1 MIEEENISTSDD
13 LSDDLIDEDDDVL
26 ESRLQQLATEELNQL
41 SNHEDTKSD
50 SSQTNATS
58 EAKPAEASKA
68 SVAAAATLEKI
79 NGLIAESTALKEQLD
94 DRKQQYL
101 RLYADFENFRKR
113 TERDKEEQEGT
124 ITSKIL
130 KKILPVVDDFERAQ
144 LQISPKNDGEA
155 AIHKS
160 YQSVYKQL
168 LKCLKETGVA
178 RMEAVGQDFDPN
190 FHEAI
195 MQEPSAEYDEG
206 IITEELRPGYL
217 VSDDRVLRHALVK
230 VSSGKLDGASS
241 TAENGSENSQN
252 SDSGEPS

>member
-1 MIEEENISTSDD
+1 MIEEENTLS
-13 LSDDLIDEDDDVL
+13 SDDLIDEDDDVL
-26 ESRLQQLATEELNQL
+26 ESRLQQLAAEEL
-41 SNHEDTKSD
+41 H
-50 SSQTNATS
+50 QTAQPEEVKDGTQPSATTAS
-58 EAKPAEASKA
+58 EPTTEVSKA
-68 SVAAAATLEKI
+68 SAAAAATLEKI
-79 NGLIAESTALKEQLD
+79 NALIAESTSLREQLD

-144 LQISPKNDGEA
+144 LQISPKTDGEA
-155 AIHKS
+155 LIHKS

-178 RMEAVGQDFDPN
+178 RMECVGQEFDPN

-195 MQEPSAEYDEG
+195 MQEPSTEYDEG

-217 VSDDRVLRHALVK
+217 VSDDRVLRHSLVK
-230 VSSGKLDGASS
+230 VSSGKIDGDNSGSSDVASEDS
-241 TAENGSENSQN
+241 TDNSSN
-252 SDSGEPS
+252 ES

>member
-1 MIEEENISTSDD
+1 MIEEENIQS
-13 LSDDLIDEDDDVL
+13 SDDLIDEDDDVL
-26 ESRLQQLATEELNQL
+26 ESRLQQLATEELNQTVEGDAEPSQSPTD
-41 SNHEDTKSD
+41 SNETTPESGR
-50 SSQTNATS
+50 
-58 EAKPAEASKA
+58 ASAA
-68 SVAAAATLEKI
+68 SAATLEKI
-79 NGLIAESTALKEQLD
+79 NGLIAESTSLREQLD

-124 ITSKIL
+124 ITGKIL

-155 AIHKS
+155 SIHKS

-178 RMEAVGQDFDPN
+178 RMECVGQEFDPN

-195 MQEPSAEYDEG
+195 MQEPSTEYEEG
-206 IITEELRPGYL
+206 IIMEELRPGYL
-217 VSDDRVLRHALVK
+217 VSDDRVLRHSLVK
-230 VSSGKLDGASS
+230 VSSGKIDGDDSDAANSS
-241 TAENGSENSQN
+241 SN
-252 SDSGEPS
+252 DSTESA

>member
-1 MIEEENISTSDD
+1 MIEEENILS
-13 LSDDLIDEDDDVL
+13 SDDLIDEDDEVL
-26 ESRLQQLATEELNQL
+26 ESRLQQLATEDLNQENL
-41 SNHEDTKSD
+41 KADGPQSTATV
-50 SSQTNATS
+50 TNAS
-58 EAKPAEASKA
+58 KPEESKA

-79 NGLIAESTALKEQLD
+79 NGLIAESTTLKEQLD

-124 ITSKIL
+124 TTGKIL

-144 LQISPKNDGEA
+144 LQISPKTDGEA

-168 LKCLKETGVA
+168 LKCLKETGVI
-178 RMEAVGQDFDPN
+178 RMECVGQDFDPN

-195 MQEPSAEYDEG
+195 MQELSTEYDEG
-206 IITEELRPGYL
+206 LIIEELRPGYL
-217 VSDDRVLRHALVK
+217 VSDDRVLRHSLVK
-230 VSSGKLDGASS
+230 VSSGKIDGAN
-241 TAENGSENSQN
+241 AENAPNSISSESN
-252 SDSGEPS
+252 

>member
-1 MIEEENISTSDD
+1 MIEEENILS
-13 LSDDLIDEDDDVL
+13 SDDLIDEDDEVL
-26 ESRLQQLATEELNQL
+26 ESRLQQLAAEELNQIS
-41 SNHEDTKSD
+41 SNSD
-50 SSQTNATS
+50 IPKTESSPASATTAS
-58 EAKPAEASKA
+58 EPKPDASKA
-68 SVAAAATLEKI
+68 SAAAAATLEKI
-79 NGLIAESTALKEQLD
+79 NGLIAESTSLREQLD

-144 LQISPKNDGEA
+144 LQISPKTDGEA
-155 AIHKS
+155 SIHKS

-168 LKCLKETGVA
+168 LKCLKETGVV
-178 RMEAVGQDFDPN
+178 RMECVGQDFDPN

-195 MQEPSAEYDEG
+195 MQEPSTEYDEG

-217 VSDDRVLRHALVK
+217 VSDDRVLRHSLVK
-230 VSSGKLDGASS
+230 VSSGKIGGDDNQSS
-241 TAENGSENSQN
+241 DDASENS
-252 SDSGEPS
+252 SSEPS

>member
-1 MIEEENISTSDD
+1 MIEEENLSN
-13 LSDDLIDEDDDVL
+13 SDDLIDEDDDVL
-26 ESRLQQLATEELNQL
+26 ESRLQQLATEESKCL
-41 SNHEDTKSD
+41 SNQEEISVESPTPP
-50 SSQTNATS
+50 ATS
-58 EAKPAEASKA
+58 DEPKAEASKA
-68 SVAAAATLEKI
+68 SAAAAATLEKI
-79 NGLIAESTALKEQLD
+79 NGLIAESTSLKEQLD

-113 TERDKEEQEGT
+113 TERDKEELEGT
-124 ITSKIL
+124 VTGKIL

-144 LQISPKNDGEA
+144 LQILPKNDGEA

-178 RMEAVGQDFDPN
+178 RMEAVGQEFDPN

-230 VSSGKLDGASS
+230 VSSGKIDGAESEP
-241 TAENGSENSQN
+241 ENGLENSQN
-252 SDSGEPS
+252 NESGEAS

>member
-1 MIEEENISTSDD
+1 MIEEENIQS
-13 LSDDLIDEDDDVL
+13 SDDLIDEDDDVL
-26 ESRLQQLATEELNQL
+26 ESRLQQLATEELNQTVTAEG
-41 SNHEDTKSD
+41 NAE
-50 SSQTNATS
+50 SSES
-58 EAKPAEASKA
+58 PAEGDPSKPISDRASAA
-68 SVAAAATLEKI
+68 SAATLEKI
-79 NGLIAESTALKEQLD
+79 NGLIAESTSLREQLD

-124 ITSKIL
+124 ITGKIL

-155 AIHKS
+155 SIHKS

-178 RMEAVGQDFDPN
+178 RMECVGQEFDPN

-195 MQEPSAEYDEG
+195 MQEPSTEYEEG
-206 IITEELRPGYL
+206 LIMEELRPGYL
-217 VSDDRVLRHALVK
+217 VSDDRVLRHSLVK
-230 VSSGKLDGASS
+230 VSSGKIDGDD
-241 TAENGSENSQN
+241 
-252 SDSGEPS
+252 SDSANPSGNDSTESA

>member
-1 MIEEENISTSDD
+1 MIEEENILS
-13 LSDDLIDEDDDVL
+13 SDDLIDEDDEVL
-26 ESRLQQLATEELNQL
+26 ESRLQQLATEELNQIANPDI
-41 SNHEDTKSD
+41 SKAEGSPV
-50 SSQTNATS
+50 SATTAS
-58 EAKPAEASKA
+58 EPKPDASKA
-68 SVAAAATLEKI
+68 NAAAAATLEKI
-79 NGLIAESTALKEQLD
+79 NGLIAESTSLREQLD

-144 LQISPKNDGEA
+144 LQISPKTDGEA
-155 AIHKS
+155 SIHKS

-168 LKCLKETGVA
+168 LKCLKETGVV
-178 RMEAVGQDFDPN
+178 RMECVGQDFDPN

-195 MQEPSAEYDEG
+195 MQEPSTEYNEG

-217 VSDDRVLRHALVK
+217 VSDDRVLRHSLVK
-230 VSSGKLDGASS
+230 VSSGKIDGDDNPSS
-241 TAENGSENSQN
+241 DATSENS
-252 SDSGEPS
+252 SSEPN

>member
-1 MIEEENISTSDD
+1 MIEEENILS
-13 LSDDLIDEDDDVL
+13 SDDLIDEDDEVL
-26 ESRLQQLATEELNQL
+26 ESRLQQLAAEELNQIS
-41 SNHEDTKSD
+41 SNSD
-50 SSQTNATS
+50 IPKAESSPASATTAS
-58 EAKPAEASKA
+58 EPKPEASKA
-68 SVAAAATLEKI
+68 SAAAAATLEKI
-79 NGLIAESTALKEQLD
+79 NGLIAESTSLREQLD

-144 LQISPKNDGEA
+144 LQISPKTDGEA
-155 AIHKS
+155 SIHKS

-168 LKCLKETGVA
+168 LKCLKETGVV
-178 RMEAVGQDFDPN
+178 RMECVGQDFDPN

-195 MQEPSAEYDEG
+195 MQEPSTEYDEG

-217 VSDDRVLRHALVK
+217 VSDDRVLRHSLVK
-230 VSSGKLDGASS
+230 VSSGKIGGDDNQSS
-241 TAENGSENSQN
+241 DDTSENS
-252 SDSGEPS
+252 SSEPS

>member
-1 MIEEENISTSDD
+1 MIEEENISN
-13 LSDDLIDEDDDVL
+13 SDDLIDEDDDVL

-41 SNHEDTKSD
+41 SNQEETKTE
-50 SSQTNATS
+50 SSQSSATGES
-58 EAKPAEASKA
+58 KPDIKA
-68 SVAAAATLEKI
+68 SAAAATLEKI
-79 NGLIAESTALKEQLD
+79 NGLIAESTTLKEQLD
-94 DRKQQYL
+94 ERKQQYL

-195 MQEPSAEYDEG
+195 MQEPSPEYDEG

-230 VSSGKLDGASS
+230 VSSGKIDGVDSD
-241 TAENGSENSQN
+241 AENVSENLQSN
-252 SDSGEPS
+252 DSKEAS

>member
-1 MIEEENISTSDD
+1 MIEEENLSN
-13 LSDDLIDEDDDVL
+13 SDDLIDEDDDVL
-26 ESRLQQLATEELNQL
+26 ESRLQQLATEELKHL
-41 SNHEDTKSD
+41 SNQDETSAE
-50 SSQTNATS
+50 SPNPAATS
-58 EAKPAEASKA
+58 GEPKAEASKA
-68 SVAAAATLEKI
+68 SAAAAATLEKI

-94 DRKQQYL
+94 ERKQQYL

-144 LQISPKNDGEA
+144 LQISPKTDGEA
-155 AIHKS
+155 SIHKS

-168 LKCLKETGVA
+168 LKCLKETGVV
-178 RMEAVGQDFDPN
+178 RMECVGQDFDPN

-195 MQEPSAEYDEG
+195 MQEPSTEYDEG

-217 VSDDRVLRHALVK
+217 VSDDRVLRHSLVK
-230 VSSGKLDGASS
+230 VSSGKIDGDNDPSS
-241 TAENGSENSQN
+241 NDVSENS
-252 SDSGEPS
+252 SSEPS

>member
-1 MIEEENISTSDD
+1 MIEEENISN
-13 LSDDLIDEDDDVL
+13 SDDLIDEDDDVL
-26 ESRLQQLATEELNQL
+26 ESRLQQLATEELDQL
-41 SNHEDTKSD
+41 SNLEESKTTASQPTDKAD
-50 SSQTNATS
+50 S
-58 EAKPAEASKA
+58 EPKPENNKA
-68 SVAAAATLEKI
+68 SAAAAATLEKI
-79 NGLIAESTALKEQLD
+79 NGLIAETTTLREQLD

-144 LQISPKNDGEA
+144 LQISPKTDGEA
-155 AIHKS
+155 SIHKS

-178 RMEAVGQDFDPN
+178 RMEAVGQEFDPN

-195 MQEPSAEYDEG
+195 MQEPSSEYNEG
-206 IITEELRPGYL
+206 IIIEELRPGYL

-230 VSSGKLDGASS
+230 VSSGKI
-241 TAENGSENSQN
+241 NGDDSAADNTSA

>member
-1 MIEEENISTSDD
+1 MIEEETVPSPDE
-13 LSDDLIDEDDDVL
+13 LSDDLLDEDDEVL
-26 ESRLQQLATEELNQL
+26 ESRLQQLATDELDQIATADIAENP
-41 SNHEDTKSD
+41 SVFESTAPEPKAETKA
-50 SSQTNATS
+50 NA
-58 EAKPAEASKA
+58 
-68 SVAAAATLEKI
+68 AAAATLEKI

-94 DRKQQYL
+94 ERKQQYL

-155 AIHKS
+155 AIHRS

-178 RMEAVGQDFDPN
+178 RMECVGQEFDPN

-195 MQEPSAEYDEG
+195 MQEPSSEYDEG

-217 VSDDRVLRHALVK
+217 VSDDRVLRHSLVK
-230 VSSGKLDGASS
+230 VSSGRVDGAAAADNLDNADTNSS
-241 TAENGSENSQN
+241 
-252 SDSGEPS
+252 SDNN

>member
-1 MIEEENISTSDD
+1 MIEEENISN
-13 LSDDLIDEDDDVL
+13 DDLIDEDDDVL
-26 ESRLQQLATEELNQL
+26 ESRLQQLATEESNQL
-41 SNHEDTKSD
+41 SNQEETTAESSQTSATGTPKSD
-50 SSQTNATS
+50 S
-58 EAKPAEASKA
+58 KA
-68 SVAAAATLEKI
+68 SGAAAATLEKI

-94 DRKQQYL
+94 ERKQQYL

-113 TERDKEEQEGT
+113 TERDKEEQEGAT
-124 ITSKIL
+124 TGKIL

-195 MQEPSAEYDEG
+195 MQEPSPEYDEG

-217 VSDDRVLRHALVK
+217 VNDDRVLRHALVK
-230 VSSGKLDGASS
+230 VSSGKLDGVDGV
-241 TAENGSENSQN
+241 AENGSESSLNN
-252 SDSGEPS
+252 ESGESK